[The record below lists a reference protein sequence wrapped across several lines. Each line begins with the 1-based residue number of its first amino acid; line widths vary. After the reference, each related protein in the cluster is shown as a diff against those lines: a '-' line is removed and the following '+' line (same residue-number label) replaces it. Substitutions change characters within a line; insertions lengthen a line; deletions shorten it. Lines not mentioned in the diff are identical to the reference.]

1 MSIAYSRMMSV
12 SVGEL
17 SLSEGKMAGGG
28 LETSIIWRI
37 VADTRRMS

>member
-12 SVGEL
+12 SVGES

-28 LETSIIWRI
+28 LGDRYVGSAGAAVVRC
-37 VADTRRMS
+37 